1 MADSDLPKEK
11 KRKKI
16 FLEKE
21 ETDDSAGTGTATG
34 TGGKSGAIEFR
45 EFIKSSES
53 LRDDLLSG
61 EEKRRYLGVHER
73 QHEGVVKKQKNL
85 TDERK
90 KLKAGKIS
98 LAAHRTG
105 LSAASLN
112 TQYKSHPVLSQKAQF
127 SGIDRQVNALPDEN
141 IADTNKENRN
151 ELQNRYQLK
160 HQPQNRPNF
169 NPQPIKR

>member
-1 MADSDLPKEK
+1 MANADSPKNK

-16 FLEKE
+16 FLEKD
-21 ETDDSAGTGTATG
+21 ETDEGAGSG

-53 LRDDLLSG
+53 LRDDLLTG

-73 QHEGVVKKQKNL
+73 IHEGVVKKQKNL
-85 TDERK
+85 ADERK
-90 KLKAGKIS
+90 KLKDGKVS
-98 LAAHRTG
+98 LAAHRSG

-127 SGIDRQVNALPDEN
+127 SGIDRQVNALPEEN
-141 IADTNKENRN
+141 IADTNKENRE
-151 ELQNRYQLK
+151 ELQHRYQLK
-160 HQPQNRPNF
+160 HQPQNRPGF